1 MPSQRTVT
9 HLYAV
14 IRLDSRTIDWEEPES
29 AVTVK
34 EIHPTMEAAQEEA
47 ERLNELAK
55 TRGIDCL
62 YFWQLTRWR
71 QSELPGESP

>member
-1 MPSQRTVT
+1 MPSKRTVT

-14 IRLDSRTIDWEEPES
+14 IRLDSRTIEWEEPGS

-34 EIHPTMEAAQEEA
+34 AIHPTMEMAQKEV

-71 QSELPGESP
+71 QPEPPGQCP